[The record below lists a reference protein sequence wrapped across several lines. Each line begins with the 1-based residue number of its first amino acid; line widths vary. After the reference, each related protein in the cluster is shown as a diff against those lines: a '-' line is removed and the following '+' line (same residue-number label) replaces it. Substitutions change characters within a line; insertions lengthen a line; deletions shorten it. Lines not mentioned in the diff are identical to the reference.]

1 MFYFLDTEI
10 IRDCKVL
17 SLLNYFKLF
26 LPLHI
31 AEKYLNRMSDGSAPP
46 DSKDP
51 QSIWQAFGSVFKNL
65 LVAKGPD
72 TEKYFSSI
80 SQMVTSIP
88 QIIVDTPSWPD
99 SREELSSRRDAF
111 TTCLVRRVIHVVAS
125 KGLKEEPGG
134 SFNLMQVLLSVMNDR
149 SPSRW

>member
-1 MFYFLDTEI
+1 
-10 IRDCKVL
+10 
-17 SLLNYFKLF
+17 
-26 LPLHI
+26 
-31 AEKYLNRMSDGSAPP
+31 MSDGSVLR

-51 QSIWQAFGSVFKNL
+51 QTIWQAFGSVFKNL
-65 LVAKGPD
+65 LVAKGPE

-80 SQMVTSIP
+80 SQMVSSIP

-125 KGLKEEPGG
+125 KELKEEPGG

-149 SPSRW
+149 SPSRC